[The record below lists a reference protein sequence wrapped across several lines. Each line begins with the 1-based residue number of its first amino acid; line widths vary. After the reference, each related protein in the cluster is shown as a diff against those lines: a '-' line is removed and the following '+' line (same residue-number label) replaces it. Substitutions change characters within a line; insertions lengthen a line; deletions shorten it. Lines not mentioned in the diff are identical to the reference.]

1 VSTVHFRWERRPSQ
15 PTADALRRVVVETL
29 RRMAVA
35 ESEVHVLVTGDG
47 EIRRL
52 NLEYRELDSATD
64 VLSFP
69 DGDLLPSGRVLLGQI
84 VVSLDSARRQAVEL
98 GHSELREL
106 EELVLHGTVHL
117 LGYDHVKDQGE
128 MNEIELSLR
137 KGLLG

>member
-1 VSTVHFRWERRPSQ
+1 VNTVHFRWERRPSQ
-15 PTADALRRVVVETL
+15 PTADALREVVVETL

-35 ESEVHVLVTGDG
+35 ESEVHVLLTGDG

-52 NLEYRELDSATD
+52 NLEYRDLDNATD

-69 DGDLLPSGRVLLGQI
+69 DGDRLPSGVVLLGTI
-84 VVSLDSARRQAVEL
+84 VMSLDSARRQAAKL

-128 MNEIELSLR
+128 MNEIELRLR
-137 KGLLG
+137 KELLA